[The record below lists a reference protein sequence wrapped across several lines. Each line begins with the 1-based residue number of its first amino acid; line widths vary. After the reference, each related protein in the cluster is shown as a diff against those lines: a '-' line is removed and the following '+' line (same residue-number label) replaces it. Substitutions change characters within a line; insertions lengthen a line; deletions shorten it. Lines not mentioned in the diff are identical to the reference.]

1 MKNHVSILECI
12 DEINDIATD
21 VEYSVTS
28 AMAHSYLKM
37 CKLFTECYQRGG
49 DPYIIYQEESIMD
62 EVKDKAK
69 NDKNGFVTFF
79 KFVPRLIIA
88 IINKIKNKLIN
99 KNKGDISVK
108 ASTVEKVNKK
118 LSKKKTGTMVLAG
131 GLVLAVGAAGGI
143 SIYKKRPNGKSNQKE
158 DHGVKVEVTKD
169 AKIKTNV
176 DVEAVQKRVMDL
188 MNKMEGLER
197 NVAENHASIE
207 KAWAVMAGLVKDT
220 TNKIEALS
228 SEISGIKKKQAVYE
242 VNGNFNQNNQEIAN
256 RLTNLEKEISQIKG
270 DLEEQNGNLALKI
283 AEVLSAGPEA
293 INEAMQLLIEMA
305 SCVEELNKQD
315 QGAESKSK
323 ETLNEENVN
332 DDAKNLKKFVD
343 TVKNKLPDIKSTID
357 EEDYDDISTAI
368 NDSYK
373 IIEGLTD
380 DDSDEDL
387 GKKHKIIYNIHSAI
401 NSMCKNTPKFGY
413 IIDKKAGGFR
423 QSDTAKVIEKFLVD
437 VGYRKMT
444 DEFKVGDDLKKVYNK
459 ALDEWFK
466 YVETIDGYLSNE
478 LNINVKPGQIAMIVR
493 YPYILDMDKLKLR
506 DSTKKHFTIY
516 RDQGML
522 VIKGGRIYERVENKT
537 IQNV

>member
-1 MKNHVSILECI
+1 MKNHASILECI
-12 DEINDIATD
+12 DEINDIAAD

-131 GLVLAVGAAGGI
+131 GLVLAAGVAGGI
-143 SIYKKRPNGKSNQKE
+143 SIYKKHPNGKSNQKE

-176 DVEAVQKRVMDL
+176 DVEAVQKCVMDL
-188 MNKMEGLER
+188 MKEMEGLER
-197 NVAENHASIE
+197 NVAENNTSIE
-207 KAWAVMAGLVKDT
+207 KALAGLNILSDAVA
-220 TNKIEALS
+220 NKIKALCA
-228 SEISGIKKKQAVYE
+228 EIAGIKKKQAVYE

-283 AEVLSAGPEA
+283 AEVLSVGPEA

-332 DDAKNLKKFVD
+332 DDAKNLNKFVD

-401 NSMCKNTPKFGY
+401 NSMCKNTPNFGY

-537 IQNV
+537 I

>member
-1 MKNHVSILECI
+1 MKNHASILECI

-37 CKLFTECYQRGG
+37 CKLFTECHQRGG

-118 LSKKKTGTMVLAG
+118 LSKKKTGTMALAG

-143 SIYKKRPNGKSNQKE
+143 LIYKKRPNGKSNQKE

-176 DVEAVQKRVMDL
+176 DVEAVQKCVMDL
-188 MNKMEGLER
+188 MKEMEGLER
-197 NVAENHASIE
+197 NVAENNTSIE
-207 KAWAVMAGLVKDT
+207 KALAGLNILSDAVS
-220 TNKIEALS
+220 NKIKALYA
-228 SEISGIKKKQAVYE
+228 EIEEKKKKQAVYE

-315 QGAESKSK
+315 QVTESGQT
-323 ETLNEENVN
+323 ETLNEENDN
-332 DDAKNLKKFVD
+332 
-343 TVKNKLPDIKSTID
+343 
-357 EEDYDDISTAI
+357 
-368 NDSYK
+368 
-373 IIEGLTD
+373 
-380 DDSDEDL
+380 
-387 GKKHKIIYNIHSAI
+387 
-401 NSMCKNTPKFGY
+401 
-413 IIDKKAGGFR
+413 
-423 QSDTAKVIEKFLVD
+423 
-437 VGYRKMT
+437 
-444 DEFKVGDDLKKVYNK
+444 
-459 ALDEWFK
+459 
-466 YVETIDGYLSNE
+466 
-478 LNINVKPGQIAMIVR
+478 
-493 YPYILDMDKLKLR
+493 
-506 DSTKKHFTIY
+506 
-516 RDQGML
+516 
-522 VIKGGRIYERVENKT
+522 
-537 IQNV
+537 

>member
-1 MKNHVSILECI
+1 MKNHASILECI

-118 LSKKKTGTMVLAG
+118 LSKKKTGTMALAG
-131 GLVLAVGAAGGI
+131 GLVLAVGTAGGI
-143 SIYKKRPNGKSNQKE
+143 LIYKKHPNGKSNQKE

-176 DVEAVQKRVMDL
+176 DVEAVQKCVMDL
-188 MNKMEGLER
+188 MKEMEGLER
-197 NVAENHASIE
+197 NVAENNTSIE
-207 KAWAVMAGLVKDT
+207 KALAGLNILSDAVA
-220 TNKIEALS
+220 NKIKALYA
-228 SEISGIKKKQAVYE
+228 EIAGIKKKQTVYE

-256 RLTNLEKEISQIKG
+256 RLTNLEKEISQVKG

-373 IIEGLTD
+373 IIEGLTND
-380 DDSDEDL
+380 NSEENL
-387 GKKHKIIYNIHSAI
+387 GKKYKIIDNIHSAI
-401 NSMCKNTPKFGY
+401 NSVCKETR
-413 IIDKKAGGFR
+413 AFR
-423 QSDTAKVIEKFLVD
+423 YEMDRAAKLFKQSEGAKVIEKFLVD

-444 DEFKVGDDLKKVYNK
+444 DEFKVGDDLKRVYNK

-466 YVETIDGYLSNE
+466 SIGTCDDL
-478 LNINVKPGQIAMIVR
+478 LAKDWNINVKPNQIAKIFR
-493 YPYILDMDKLKLR
+493 YPYILDMDKLKLG
-506 DSTKKHFTIY
+506 DSTKKEFKKY
-516 RDQGML
+516 GDQGMFI
-522 VIKGGRIYERVENKT
+522 IKGFEIFERVEG
-537 IQNV
+537 

>member
-1 MKNHVSILECI
+1 MNNYVSILDCI
-12 DEINDIATD
+12 DEINDVVVAT
-21 VEYSVTS
+21 EYSVAS
-28 AMAHSYLKM
+28 AMVHSYLKTN
-37 CKLFTECYQRGG
+37 KLFAECHKRDR
-49 DPYIIYQEESIMD
+49 DPCDIYQEASVMD

-88 IINKIKNKLIN
+88 IINKIKNKLLN

-108 ASTVEKVNKK
+108 ASTVEKVNKE
-118 LSKKKTGTMVLAG
+118 LSKKKTGTMMLAG
-131 GLVLAVGAAGGI
+131 GLVLAAGATGGI
-143 SIYKKRPNGKSNQKE
+143 LIYKKRPNGKSNQKE
-158 DHGVKVEVTKD
+158 DHGVKVEVTEG
-169 AKIKTNV
+169 AKVKTNV
-176 DVEAVQKRVMDL
+176 DVEAMQKCVIDL
-188 MNKMEGLER
+188 MQEMEGLER
-197 NVAENHASIE
+197 EVAGNHDSID
-207 KAWAVMAGLVKDT
+207 KAWSGLDRLAKATLD
-220 TNKIEALS
+220 KIKALYA
-228 SEISGIKKKQAVYE
+228 EITEIKNKQAVYE

-256 RLTNLEKEISQIKG
+256 KLTNLEKEISQIKG

-357 EEDYDDISTAI
+357 EDYYNEISTAI

-373 IIEGLTD
+373 IIEGLTND
-380 DDSDEDL
+380 NSEENL
-387 GKKHKIIYNIHSAI
+387 GKKYKIIDNIHSAI
-401 NSMCKNTPKFGY
+401 NSVCKETR
-413 IIDKKAGGFR
+413 AFR
-423 QSDTAKVIEKFLVD
+423 YEMDRAAKLFKQSEGAKVIEKFLVD

-444 DEFKVGDDLKKVYNK
+444 DEFKVGDDLKRVYNK

-466 YVETIDGYLSNE
+466 SIGTCDDL
-478 LNINVKPGQIAMIVR
+478 LAKDWNINVKPNQIAKIFR
-493 YPYILDMDKLKLR
+493 YPYILDMDKLKLG
-506 DSTKKHFTIY
+506 DSTKKEFKKHG
-516 RDQGML
+516 DQGMFI
-522 VIKGGRIYERVENKT
+522 IKGFEIFERVEG
-537 IQNV
+537 

>member
-176 DVEAVQKRVMDL
+176 DVEAVQKCVMDL
-188 MNKMEGLER
+188 MKEMEGLER

-315 QGAESKSK
+315 QGVESKSK

-357 EEDYDDISTAI
+357 EDYYNEISGAI
-368 NDSYK
+368 NKSYK
-373 IIEGLTD
+373 ILEGLTND
-380 DDSDEDL
+380 NSEENL
-387 GKKHKIIYNIHSAI
+387 KKKYGILYNIHSAI
-401 NSMCKNTPKFGY
+401 NSVCKETR
-413 IIDKKAGGFR
+413 AFR
-423 QSDTAKVIEKFLVD
+423 YEMDRAAKLFKQSEGAKVIEKFLVD

-444 DEFKVGDDLKKVYNK
+444 DEFKVGNDFKEVYNK
-459 ALDEWFK
+459 KLGEWFK
-466 YVETIDGYLSNE
+466 SIGTCDDLLANDWKVD
-478 LNINVKPGQIAMIVR
+478 VKPNQIAMIFR
-493 YPYILDMDKLKLR
+493 YPYILDMDKLKLG
-506 DSTKKHFTIY
+506 DSAKKAFKMY
-516 RDQGML
+516 RDQGMFI
-522 VIKGGRIYERVENKT
+522 IKGFEIFERVEG
-537 IQNV
+537 